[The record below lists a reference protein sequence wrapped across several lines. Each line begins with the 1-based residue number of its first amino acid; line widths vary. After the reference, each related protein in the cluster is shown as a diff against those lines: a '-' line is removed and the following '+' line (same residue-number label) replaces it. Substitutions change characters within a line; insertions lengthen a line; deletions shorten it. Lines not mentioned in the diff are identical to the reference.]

1 MRYRRPAPWRLSWVS
16 RRGVVVEAYAQLV
29 AEGYLTSRSGGY
41 TQVAFDGGRRYRQR
55 PHRRRAPAP
64 SRPPRPVVDFGYGRG
79 NVAAFPRAAWLRSVR
94 RVLTE
99 AADERLGYLDGHGAV
114 ELRSALAAYLN
125 RVRGTNA
132 DPETIVITNG
142 YAQAVPL
149 LLGVLAAR
157 GARTVAVEDPSAS
170 DDARPI
176 AQALGL
182 NVVGVPVGDDGV
194 RVDAVA
200 ELDADLLILTP
211 SHQWPTGGVLSPQ
224 ARAAVLAWAQR
235 TGALVLEDDYDAEYR
250 YDRAPI
256 GAMQGLDPRRV
267 AYAGT
272 ASKTLAPGF
281 RLGWLILPR
290 ELVEPFAEAKLLAD
304 RGSPIL
310 DQLTFADFLSR
321 GEFDRHLRRMRPMYR
336 SRRDALLTALARYL
350 PELEPTGIA
359 AGLHLVAW
367 LPQDLEEATVIAAAA
382 RRRSRRRRRVALP
395 AVAGAARRPHLWVL
409 EPQRAGDHRRHR
421 APGPGRFEPALI
433 GMAGRRGPWPDDT
446 RQPVAQGR
454 SFSGLRITQMCL
466 ILSPATSNANTVTV
480 RPSCWATTP
489 GWPLTVRSRNVS
501 CWVLRL
507 AILTQ
512 ARATCTPPSM
522 GRRKVVARPPPSA
535 IAVAWGSSRPIR
547 ASMSAASQACL
558 KSLTTRAWQA
568 VGVAGGCDA
577 LMRRRAEE
585 ASWRHAAGVRPTI
598 SATSMKE

>member
-1 MRYRRPAPWRLSWVS
+1 MSGSRANLSPVSELAIDLDRSSGDALHRQIEASIRQRIRSGALPAGVALPPTRALAAELGVT
-16 RRGVVVEAYAQLV
+16 RGVAVEAYAQLV

-41 TQVAFDGGRRYRQR
+41 TQVAPGPAAAPPAAVPR
-55 PHRRRAPAP
+55 PGRRAP
-64 SRPPRPVVDFGYGRG
+64 SGSSRPVVDFGYGRG

-99 AADERLGYLDGHGAV
+99 AADERFDYLDGHGAA

-142 YAQAVPL
+142 YAQAVSL
-149 LLGVLAAR
+149 LMGVLAAR

-182 NVVGVPVGDDGV
+182 NVIGVPVGDDGV

-200 ELDADLLILTP
+200 ELDADVLILTP

-256 GAMQGLDPRRV
+256 GAMQGLDPDRV

-290 ELVEPFAEAKLLAD
+290 DLIEPFAEAKLLAD

-321 GEFDRHLRRMRPMYR
+321 GQFDRHLRRMRPMYR
-336 SRRDALLTALARYL
+336 SRRDALLTALARHL
-350 PELEPTGIA
+350 PELEQTGIA

-367 LPQDLEEATVIAAAA
+367 LPQALDEATVIVAAA
-382 RRRSRRRRRVALP
+382 REGV
-395 AVAGAARRPHLWVL
+395 AVAGVSPYR
-409 EPQRAGDHRRHR
+409 
-421 APGPGRFEPALI
+421 
-433 GMAGRRGPWPDDT
+433 
-446 RQPVAQGR
+446 
-454 SFSGLRITQMCL
+454 
-466 ILSPATSNANTVTV
+466 LSPAPRGGLIFGYSNLNERAIADGITRLARAVLSLREAAATG
-480 RPSCWATTP
+480 TTP
-489 GWPLTVRSRNVS
+489 APA
-501 CWVLRL
+501 VL
-507 AILTQ
+507 
-512 ARATCTPPSM
+512 
-522 GRRKVVARPPPSA
+522 
-535 IAVAWGSSRPIR
+535 
-547 ASMSAASQACL
+547 
-558 KSLTTRAWQA
+558 
-568 VGVAGGCDA
+568 
-577 LMRRRAEE
+577 
-585 ASWRHAAGVRPTI
+585 
-598 SATSMKE
+598 

>member
-1 MRYRRPAPWRLSWVS
+1 M
-16 RRGVVVEAYAQLV
+16 
-29 AEGYLTSRSGGY
+29 
-41 TQVAFDGGRRYRQR
+41 
-55 PHRRRAPAP
+55 
-64 SRPPRPVVDFGYGRG
+64 VDFGYGRG

-99 AADERLGYLDGHGAV
+99 APDERLGYLDGRGAV

-132 DPETIVITNG
+132 DPETIVITSG
-142 YAQAVPL
+142 YAQAVSL
-149 LLGVLAAR
+149 LTGVLAAR

-200 ELDADLLILTP
+200 ELDADVLILTP

-256 GAMQGLDPRRV
+256 GAMQGLDPDRV

-321 GEFDRHLRRMRPMYR
+321 GEFDRHLRRMRPDVSLPPR
-336 SRRDALLTALARYL
+336 RAPGSAGPAPARAGAGRDRRWPASGRVAAPGSRGGDGDRGGG
-350 PELEPTGIA
+350 P
-359 AGLHLVAW
+359 
-367 LPQDLEEATVIAAAA
+367 
-382 RRRSRRRRRVALP
+382 RRSRRSRRVALP
-395 AVAGAARRPHLWVL
+395 AVARRRVAASSSGTRTSTSGRSQTASRAWPEPFRACVGAGP
-409 EPQRAGDHRRHR
+409 
-421 APGPGRFEPALI
+421 PGR
-433 GMAGRRGPWPDDT
+433 
-446 RQPVAQGR
+446 RQA
-454 SFSGLRITQMCL
+454 
-466 ILSPATSNANTVTV
+466 
-480 RPSCWATTP
+480 
-489 GWPLTVRSRNVS
+489 
-501 CWVLRL
+501 
-507 AILTQ
+507 
-512 ARATCTPPSM
+512 
-522 GRRKVVARPPPSA
+522 PSA
-535 IAVAWGSSRPIR
+535 ANRN
-547 ASMSAASQACL
+547 
-558 KSLTTRAWQA
+558 SLT
-568 VGVAGGCDA
+568 GVQVTDCQLGHRWSG
-577 LMRRRAEE
+577 
-585 ASWRHAAGVRPTI
+585 
-598 SATSMKE
+598 